1 MYFIIDLSGLLILD
15 GVFPTVFIN
24 LVKSKSLKIMGFESI
39 LTGITP
45 DIAIHEKEN
54 GKLSQL
60 PIVKVRNLE
69 SALKYIG
76 FNLTETP
83 TH

>member
-1 MYFIIDLSGLLILD
+1 VYFIIDLTGLLILD

-24 LVKSKSLKIMGFESI
+24 LVKSLKIMGVESI

-45 DIAIHEKEN
+45 DIANHEKEN
-54 GKLSQL
+54 GQLSQL

-76 FNLTETP
+76 FNLTEAP